1 MIEGIEYAIALRL
14 RDADAGVDDRDL
26 DRAPHRCEE
35 GHAGVFAV
43 VGYDGTC
50 QPVCTS
56 IGCTGCGPLA
66 RSVLLELRLPP
77 AP

>member
-1 MIEGIEYAIALRL
+1 MELTLTLGSAE
-14 RDADAGVDDRDL
+14 
-26 DRAPHRCEE
+26 P
-35 GHAGVFAV
+35 AGVFAV